1 MRVVIKSQK
10 FKRDMD
16 NIMKYSFG
24 FLDGTQQGKT
34 AMYTA
39 LAPEIAEL
47 ASQYIDAN
55 ARISPETLHHI
66 YEWYQTGS
74 PKARLFDIDF
84 SVSKIGIT
92 FTSNFKQSTTIK
104 DGSNVPFYNKAE
116 IMEQGASVI
125 IKPKRSNVLAFQ
137 VDGEDVFTSN
147 PVIVNRPGGDT
158 QGQFTKAINEF
169 FGLYFKQ
176 SFLTTSGLGRYFS
189 NPMVYKKNIGYG
201 KRSGRYAGI
210 KTGFQWVAKAGAMR

>member
-104 DGSNVPFYNKAE
+104 DGSNVPFYNKA
-116 IMEQGASVI
+116 
-125 IKPKRSNVLAFQ
+125 
-137 VDGEDVFTSN
+137 
-147 PVIVNRPGGDT
+147 
-158 QGQFTKAINEF
+158 
-169 FGLYFKQ
+169 
-176 SFLTTSGLGRYFS
+176 
-189 NPMVYKKNIGYG
+189 
-201 KRSGRYAGI
+201 
-210 KTGFQWVAKAGAMR
+210 